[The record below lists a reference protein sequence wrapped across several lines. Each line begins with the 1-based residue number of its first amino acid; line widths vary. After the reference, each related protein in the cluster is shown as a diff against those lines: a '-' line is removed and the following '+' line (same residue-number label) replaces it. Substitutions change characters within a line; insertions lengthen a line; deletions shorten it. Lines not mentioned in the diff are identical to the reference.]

1 MLGSRRGTALDRRAR
16 YYAWHGR
23 TCKDERPLSGIFVLL
38 FSERDSNRCSCSSDD
53 NAAFVSMDLF
63 SLQAVDLF
71 DRINDPES
79 AACAQTPAMT
89 QT

>member
-1 MLGSRRGTALDRRAR
+1 
-16 YYAWHGR
+16 
-23 TCKDERPLSGIFVLL
+23 
-38 FSERDSNRCSCSSDD
+38 
-53 NAAFVSMDLF
+53 MDLF